1 MQYQWI
7 LDVLQDLRS
16 FATENGLQE
25 LAEHLGD
32 TSLVAAAEIAQAE
45 SGAVAHGETAGRLP
59 CVVAVRDN
67 A

>member
-16 FATENGLQE
+16 FATENGLKG
-25 LAEHLGD
+25 LAEQLGD
-32 TSLVAAAEIAQAE
+32 TSLVAAAEIAQSQDGAE
-45 SGAVAHGETAGRLP
+45 THGNTAGRVP
-59 CVVAVRDN
+59 GVAAVCDK